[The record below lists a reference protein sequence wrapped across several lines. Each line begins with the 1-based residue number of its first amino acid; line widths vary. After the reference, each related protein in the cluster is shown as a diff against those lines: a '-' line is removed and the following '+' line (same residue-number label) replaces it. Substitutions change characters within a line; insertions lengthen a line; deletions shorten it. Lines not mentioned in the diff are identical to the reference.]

1 MIDPSFVDIT
11 DTVVIGGVSFSGS
24 SVTLVLKEQV
34 AYLEKQLEVTKS
46 NQEFNANRLRH
57 RDAQVEQLGDWLKEN
72 FNYIDSDHA
81 NTLVEMF
88 DLSITQDYEVTIT
101 ARFSGIVSV
110 PVAYDI
116 DELENDLSISL
127 DTHHYGNSDVVF
139 DVSEDGV
146 DIVSTE
152 A

>member
-11 DTVVIGGVSFSGS
+11 DEELS
-24 SVTLVLKEQV
+24 SLTPYSPTIQELEDKV
-34 AYLEKQLEVTKS
+34 AGLEKQLNIAKS
-46 NQEFNANRLRH
+46 NHEFNTKRLCH
-57 RDAQVEQLGDWLKEN
+57 RDAQVGQLEDWLKEN
-72 FNYIDSDHA
+72 FDYIDADHA

-88 DLSITQDYEVTIT
+88 DLSITQDYEVIIT

-110 PVAYDI
+110 PLGYDI

>member
-11 DTVVIGGVSFSGS
+11 DEELS
-24 SVTLVLKEQV
+24 SLTPYSPTMQELQERI
-34 AYLEKQLEVTKS
+34 ADLEKQLSMKT
-46 NQEFNANRLRH
+46 QQWEFAGASLQKRV
-57 RDAQVEQLGDWLKEN
+57 AQVEQLEDWLKEN
-72 FNYIDSDHA
+72 FDYIDSDHA

-101 ARFSGIVSV
+101 ARFTGIVSV
-110 PVAYDI
+110 PLGYDI
-116 DELENDLSISL
+116 DELENDLSVSL

-139 DVSEDGV
+139 DVSEDGI